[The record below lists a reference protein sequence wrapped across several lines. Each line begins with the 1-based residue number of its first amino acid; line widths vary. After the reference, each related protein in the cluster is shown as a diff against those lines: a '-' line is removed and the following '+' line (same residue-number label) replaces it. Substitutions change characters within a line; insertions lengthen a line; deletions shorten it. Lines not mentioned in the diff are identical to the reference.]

1 MAAIFNAQLSEFGS
15 HYKVTNIVLSEVKY
29 ILPNAKFVALPNEV
43 ALKLKNELNNGK
55 VISID
60 KEFIDEPKS
69 KDIPLDNFKIEEP
82 NTLDL
87 KKSATKA
94 RAKQR
99 VSAYMAM
106 MTGFDVLEFFMILG
120 KLNSLGFP
128 VMDEGQ
134 KEEVFLNIIN
144 TGNEDL
150 ITDLERFLEIKDTF
164 DKMMKKH
171 RTIKQYF
178 REVDECDTEEELEEV
193 INENKG
199 WVIN

>member
-1 MAAIFNAQLSEFGS
+1 MAAIFNAQLSEYGD
-15 HYKVTNIVLSEVKY
+15 HYKVVNVILSEVKY
-29 ILPNAKFVALPNEV
+29 ILPNAKYIALPNQV
-43 ALKLKNELNNGK
+43 ALELKNKLNSGM

-60 KEFIDEPKS
+60 KELADKPKS
-69 KDIPLDNFKIEEP
+69 KDIPLNHFKIEEP

-87 KKSATKA
+87 KKSAAKA
-94 RAKQR
+94 RVKQR

-106 MTGFDVLEFFMILG
+106 LTGFDVLEFFMVLG
-120 KLNSLGFP
+120 KFNSMGFP

-144 TGNEDL
+144 TGDEDL

-171 RTIKQYF
+171 RSIKQYF
-178 REVDECDTEEELEEV
+178 REIDECDTEEELQEV
-193 INENKG
+193 IESNKG
-199 WVIN
+199 WLIN